1 LIRHLLFYWD
11 GIEIQQFK
19 MMKLCQKS
27 TRLYN
32 IKKPNA
38 GGDHMLDV
46 INVGK
51 TISVGQKLLT
61 HFQTTACI
69 V

>member
-27 TRLYN
+27 TRL
-32 IKKPNA
+32 
-38 GGDHMLDV
+38 
-46 INVGK
+46 
-51 TISVGQKLLT
+51 
-61 HFQTTACI
+61 
-69 V
+69 